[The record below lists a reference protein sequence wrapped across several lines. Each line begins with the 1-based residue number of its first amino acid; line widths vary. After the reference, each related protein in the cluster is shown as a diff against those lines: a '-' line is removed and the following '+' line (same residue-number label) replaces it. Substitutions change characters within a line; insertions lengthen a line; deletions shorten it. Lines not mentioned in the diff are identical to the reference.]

1 VKFKKI
7 KVAFTAFASW
17 SVIFASAQTTT
28 AEPESSITYNA
39 GFVTDYRYRGVSRS
53 AHKPAFQFGED
64 FADKSGFYAGNW
76 NSTISWIKDSADSS
90 STSSQSARG
99 PLEMDFY
106 AGYKGS
112 ISESM
117 GFDVGLMD
125 YVYPTSNLGGVSNK
139 YNGVSGNFSNAATT
153 EIYGAFNIGAFEI
166 KYFDSI
172 TNLFGYTNSKNSMYV
187 DLSYSF
193 YLGDGYSSVV
203 HYGNQRMK
211 VSNAAQVTSGV
222 TDYNDYSLSLNKDY
236 DGIVVSATAVAT
248 DWSKRGSQSNFVLPG
263 SGTTNLAGASLVLG
277 LKKNF

>member
-1 VKFKKI
+1 MKFKKI
-7 KVAFTAFASW
+7 TVAIIAIGSW
-17 SVIFASAQTTT
+17 GAISANAQTTT
-28 AEPESSITYNA
+28 AEAESAITYNA
-39 GFVTDYRYRGVSRS
+39 GLVTDYRYRGISRS

-76 NSTISWIKDSADSS
+76 NSTISWIKDSADSAS
-90 STSSQSARG
+90 PSNQSARG

-112 ISESM
+112 FSESM
-117 GFDVGLMD
+117 GFDVGVLD
-125 YVYPTSNLGGVSNK
+125 YFFPTNNLGGVSNK

-153 EIYGAFNIGAFEI
+153 ELYGSVNFGAFEI
-166 KYFDSI
+166 KYFDSLS
-172 TNLFGYTNSKNSMYV
+172 NLFGYTSSKNSMYV

-193 YLGDGYSSVV
+193 YLGDGYSSVL

-222 TDYNDYSLSLNKDY
+222 TDYNDYSLSLNKDF
-236 DGIVVSATAVAT
+236 DGIVVSATAIAT
-248 DWSKRGSQSNFVLPG
+248 DWSKRGSHINDVLPG
-263 SGTTNLAGASLVLG
+263 SGTTNLAGGTLVLG